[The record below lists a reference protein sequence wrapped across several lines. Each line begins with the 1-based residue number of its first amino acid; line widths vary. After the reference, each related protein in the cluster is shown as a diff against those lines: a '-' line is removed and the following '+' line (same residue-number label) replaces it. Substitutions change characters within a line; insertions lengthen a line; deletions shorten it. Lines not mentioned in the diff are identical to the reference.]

1 MYKTLTVFVLLTSF
15 VFAQNQISTVY
26 HVPFASKGNSIS
38 LEILNSSSADY
49 NQVKVSSVNTPAWL
63 TIESGVNTID
73 KLATGKVDFVD
84 FYFAVNKNAP
94 INEKH
99 QLKFKVENST
109 GESWIKEINFIVVAP
124 KSFILDSNFPNPFNP
139 VTDIAFQL
147 PDQGNIKITIY
158 NVLGQKVELLFNDT
172 MELGYQKVQWN
183 ASGFT
188 SGIYIYEVMLKSKD
202 GRLDVKRGRMLL
214 VK

>member
-15 VFAQNQISTVY
+15 VIAQNQISTVY

-188 SGIYIYEVMLKSKD
+188 SGIYIYEVMFKSKN
-202 GRLDVKRGRMLL
+202 GKMDVKRGRMLL